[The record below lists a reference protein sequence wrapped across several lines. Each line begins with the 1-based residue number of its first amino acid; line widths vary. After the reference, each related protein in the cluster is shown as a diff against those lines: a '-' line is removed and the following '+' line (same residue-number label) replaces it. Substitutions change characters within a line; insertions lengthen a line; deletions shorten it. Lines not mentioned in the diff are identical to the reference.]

1 MEKSTEQRKNQ
12 QLQQLLEA
20 ERENAEGGGG
30 GDDVTKVLQGRACN
44 NTRGETFLYF
54 EIS

>member
-30 GDDVTKVLQGRACN
+30 DDVTKVLQGLACN